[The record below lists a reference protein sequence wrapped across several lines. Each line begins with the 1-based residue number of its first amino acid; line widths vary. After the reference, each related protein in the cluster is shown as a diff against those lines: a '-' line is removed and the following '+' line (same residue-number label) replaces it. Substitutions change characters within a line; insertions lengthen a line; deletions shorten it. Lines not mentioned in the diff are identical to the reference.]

1 VSIRSKGKIL
11 GNDITTDEGTAGF
24 KLMHGKY
31 DCIVMDRSQN
41 ITTFPITFD
50 DSQSKIVLDLN
61 VKALLEI

>member
-1 VSIRSKGKIL
+1 
-11 GNDITTDEGTAGF
+11 
-24 KLMHGKY
+24 
-31 DCIVMDRSQN
+31 MDRSQN